1 MTRPTHGGPSARRAR
16 PGRGRAYRRVLTV
29 FLAASAGV
37 VASDVPATAQ
47 RGPAPTA
54 TTLPADVISLA
65 CSPTLAYEIP
75 GVSLR
80 ISGGQDSVVRTSH
93 APGDLVTINAG
104 RRDGITVGQEYYTR
118 RALVSRDGRVGPANP
133 ATIRTTG
140 WVRVWAVDE
149 EMSLATISHA
159 CETVDA
165 DDYLE
170 PFVVPALPVASTS
183 TSDPERGNYG
193 SILSGQD
200 RRTQFGRGDYLLI
213 DRGSNQGVTPGAR
226 FVVYHDKKVPGNFLF
241 QIGEAVAVDVRGDTS
256 TLHVLSAID
265 AIAAGDYVGMRK

>member
-16 PGRGRAYRRVLTV
+16 SGCGRAYRRVLTV
-29 FLAASAGV
+29 FLAAGAGV
-37 VASDVPATAQ
+37 LGSDVPATAQ

-54 TTLPADVISLA
+54 TTLPAEVVSLA

-75 GVSLR
+75 GVPLR
-80 ISGGQDSVVRTSH
+80 ISGSQDSVVRTSH

-104 RRDGITVGQEYYTR
+104 RRDGITVGQEFYTR
-118 RALVSRDGRVGPANP
+118 RALASRDGRVGPANP

-159 CETVDA
+159 CETVDV

-170 PFVVPALPVASTS
+170 PFVVPTLPVASTS

-193 SILSGQD
+193 FVLSGQD

-241 QIGEAVAVDVRGDTS
+241 QIGEAVAVDVKGDTS